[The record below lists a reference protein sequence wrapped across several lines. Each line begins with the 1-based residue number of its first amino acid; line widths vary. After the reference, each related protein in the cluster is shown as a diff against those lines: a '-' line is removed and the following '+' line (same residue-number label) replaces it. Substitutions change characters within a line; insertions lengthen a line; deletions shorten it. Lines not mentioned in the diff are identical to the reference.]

1 MIVKIICF
9 LSAIVS
15 AYSFISSIRNVNA
28 KIFRKVHMNT
38 VTKYEDLQVATL
50 KGIHFSDITPQ
61 LRKLISDSG
70 VREGV
75 ITVISR
81 HTTAAITINEM
92 EARLVDDTRQFL
104 LKLVPAAY
112 PYLHNGSV

>member
-1 MIVKIICF
+1 
-9 LSAIVS
+9 
-15 AYSFISSIRNVNA
+15 
-28 KIFRKVHMNT
+28 MNT
-38 VTKYEDLQVATL
+38 ITKYADLQVSTL
-50 KGIHFSDITPQ
+50 NGIHFSDITPQ

-81 HTTAAITINEM
+81 HTTAAITINEI

-112 PYLHNGSV
+112 PYLHNGIL